1 MSSAYRGHW
10 LNGSK
15 ATGYT
20 AEKFDSDK
28 KLTDAQ
34 GKELKLH
41 MAGIKRA
48 VDATKPAPSKTA

>member
-10 LNGSK
+10 IIGSK
-15 ATGYT
+15 ESGYT
-20 AEKFDSDK
+20 AQKFNSDK

-34 GKELKLH
+34 GKEINLH

-48 VDATKPAPSKTA
+48 VDATKPAVNKSA